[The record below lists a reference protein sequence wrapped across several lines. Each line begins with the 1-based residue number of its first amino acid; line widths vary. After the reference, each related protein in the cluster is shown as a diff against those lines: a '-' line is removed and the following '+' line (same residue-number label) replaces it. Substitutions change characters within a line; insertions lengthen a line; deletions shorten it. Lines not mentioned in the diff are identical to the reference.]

1 MPLIPE
7 AAAIKATLKHADALS
22 GAVAEEM
29 KLMQQPTAEELAPLM
44 CAYIGFKYLLP
55 GAVGA
60 ADWLFVDMCGNYFS
74 DPVSFNLLSRGISF
88 YCNVAICGLLTWFW
102 LLRHKKSQSAAV
114 RSHHGKGEK
123 L

>member
-1 MPLIPE
+1 MLLVPVLVF
-7 AAAIKATLKHADALS
+7 LALG
-22 GAVAEEM
+22 GA
-29 KLMQQPTAEELAPLM
+29 KRDWLDIF
-44 CAYIGFKYLLP
+44 IGQSHVYLGSNAVPLP